1 MTAHQ
6 TIERGAGTGIPVPW
20 RAPLAM
26 LSGYSL
32 FLILLFHTDASAMAT
47 IWWTSSTFSHCLII
61 PPILSWLVWQ
71 RRRELVLLTPASSFW
86 GLGIVGAGG
95 VAWLLGDAASVSFG
109 RQLAL
114 VLMLQGGVIA
124 FLGLSVARGLL
135 FPLLYAFF
143 LVPFGEQF
151 VPALQR
157 VTAELSMVLL
167 GLSGVPA
174 HIEGVFITTPAG
186 YFEVAE
192 ACSGIKF
199 LIAMIALGTLAANL
213 CFRSWTRRIA
223 FLTACIVV
231 PIVANGVRAFGTIY
245 IAEGSGIAFAESFD
259 HVVYGWFFFALVIAL
274 VLALSWRFFDR
285 SPEDR
290 AFDPAAARGWYSG
303 KAQNRAVVAVLAATL
318 AVLPPLWMTATSA
331 AGRADVPALA
341 MPAVEGWNR
350 SDTAMR
356 YPWQARYA
364 GADRIAAARFANAN
378 GGTVDLAI
386 AFFADQRDGRE
397 LVGFGQGGLP
407 PETEWS
413 WVSDSRAVPSGRAY
427 RITAPGPVVREVAQ
441 YAIVGGAITGSD
453 NRAKLETMRARL
465 LGGDRRAIGIV
476 ISAEGDGARAAIDAF
491 LADAGGIEQ
500 LVDRTPG
507 LAD

>member
-1 MTAHQ
+1 
-6 TIERGAGTGIPVPW
+6 
-20 RAPLAM
+20 M
-26 LSGYSL
+26 LGGFSL
-32 FLILLFHTDASAMAT
+32 FLLLLFHADAIAMAT
-47 IWWTSSTFSHCLII
+47 IWWTSSTFSHCLVV
-61 PPILSWLVWQ
+61 PPILGWLVWQ
-71 RRRELVLLTPASSFW
+71 RRRELALLVPASSFW

-95 VAWLLGDAASVSFG
+95 LAWLLGDAASVSFG
-109 RQLAL
+109 RQLGL
-114 VLMLQGGVIA
+114 VLMLQGGVVA

-135 FPLLYAFF
+135 FPLAYAFF

-151 VPALQR
+151 VPALQG
-157 VTAELSMVLL
+157 VTAELSMLLL

-223 FLTACIVV
+223 FLAACVIV
-231 PIVANGVRAFGTIY
+231 PIIANGIRAFGTIY
-245 IAEGSGIAFAESFD
+245 IAEGAGIAFAESVD

-274 VLALSWRFFDR
+274 VLALGWRFFDR

-290 AFDPAAARGWYSG
+290 AFDPAAAQRWYRG
-303 KAQNRAVVAVLAATL
+303 KAQNRWVAAALAVALV
-318 AVLPPLWMTATSA
+318 VLPPLWMSATAA
-331 AGRADVPALA
+331 AGRAEIPALA
-341 MPAVEGWNR
+341 LPVIAGWQR
-350 SDTAMR
+350 SDTAMQ

-364 GADRIAAARFANAN
+364 GADRIAAGRLSNTDGA
-378 GGTVDLAI
+378 TVDLAVG
-386 AFFADQRDGRE
+386 FYADQRDGRE
-397 LVGFGQGGLP
+397 VIGFGQGGLP
-407 PETEWS
+407 PESDWS

-453 NRAKLETMRARL
+453 SRAKLATMRVRL
-465 LGGDRRAIGIV
+465 LGGDRRAVGIV